1 MAGITTAPFTLKDT
15 SLTLKLIDEGGTA
28 TVQEYRCQ
36 LTEATWVPSDASTSS
51 QELVTFCTTHSD
63 STGGGNATWVLQLAG
78 FQSFSDSNDLA
89 LFLFENEG
97 EKAEATLL
105 PGQGGATVSATNPG
119 FKGTVT
125 LKPVN
130 IGGTARQFATFTVSL
145 PADTKPSKVTSAA

>member
-15 SLTLKLIDEGGTA
+15 SLTLKLLDEAGTTTA
-28 TVQEYRCQ
+28 TEYRCQ

-63 STGGGNATWVLQLAG
+63 SSGGGNATWVLQLAG
-78 FQSFSDSNDLA
+78 FQSYADATDLS
-89 LFLFENEG
+89 LFLFDNEG

-130 IGGTARQFATFTVSL
+130 IGGTARQFAVFTVSL
-145 PADTKPSKVTSAA
+145 PADTKPTKVTSAA